1 MNFEKT
7 ISIIQEVSGTQLT
20 EDVVDAFMR
29 LVDRG
34 EFRAPDDIGG
44 GSTEDISNI
53 HKKEGMIVS
62 GENGKPFAKPSGDT
76 PDDPSEKTDGK
87 TEEKTTP
94 SENSEESEKGKEKK

>member
-1 MNFEKT
+1 MNFEKA

-34 EFRAPDDIGG
+34 EFRAPDD
-44 GSTEDISNI
+44 
-53 HKKEGMIVS
+53 
-62 GENGKPFAKPSGDT
+62 
-76 PDDPSEKTDGK
+76 PSEKTAGK

-94 SENSEESEKGKEKK
+94 SENSVESEKGKEKK